1 MQIENREEAQRSILQ
16 MCRGAFQERVDYEM
30 PHLMENIF
38 DPNTAAK
45 AKRKVT
51 ITLEL
56 CPDDTRQNIVV
67 NCLVKTT
74 LAPSNPATTMLY
86 AVDEH
91 TVVEMVPQIPG
102 QLAGDLRHHLHH
114 RMLVHGV
121 QHRGSGV
128 GRGQRRLDQ
137 AVDHDVLAG
146 VVGAKLQ
153 RDGHL
158 ALCLGGCVGVEDVFH
173 QVRHFVVHA
182 LLKGA
187 PAHLQDRPLGL
198 FSVFD
203 LQNNSSF
210 SAGVTRKIISCVC
223 VSCGPS
229 SRRLSAFRRWRPAK
243 PRRLRPVRHTPYPA
257 PPGTRRT
264 RAGSAACTLRFCPG
278 SPASM
283 GKGRMWYARP
293 SFRHPQYLEKLVA
306 LAKCV

>member
-102 QLAGDLRHHLHH
+102 QI
-114 RMLVHGV
+114 
-121 QHRGSGV
+121 
-128 GRGQRRLDQ
+128 
-137 AVDHDVLAG
+137 AVDG
-146 VVGAKLQ
+146 SEQ
-153 RDGHL
+153 
-158 ALCLGGCVGVEDVFH
+158 E
-173 QVRHFVVHA
+173 
-182 LLKGA
+182 A
-187 PAHLQDRPLGL
+187 PA
-198 FSVFD
+198 
-203 LQNNSSF
+203 
-210 SAGVTRKIISCVC
+210 
-223 VSCGPS
+223 
-229 SRRLSAFRRWRPAK
+229 RL
-243 PRRLRPVRHTPYPA
+243 
-257 PPGTRRT
+257 
-264 RAGSAACTLRFCPG
+264 
-278 SPASM
+278 
-283 GKGRMWYARP
+283 
-293 SFRHPQYLEKLVA
+293 KLVN
-306 LAKCV
+306 LE